1 MNEPRKPRPIREPLR
16 QRLPRIGAMVVALVV
31 ATAAMVLARQCS
43 HRGDSPFRSGLPAK
57 SGGDTLDVAIEI
69 SPLSYSLARDTIS
82 GLDYDILRAFSVQ
95 TRRPVKFHPFA
106 PMDYALDGLRA
117 GVFDVVVSS
126 LPSTSSL
133 KQELLLTD
141 RVYLD
146 RQVLVQR
153 RHDPHF
159 IREAHA
165 LAGDSV
171 WIAAGSPLRDRIRN
185 LSREIGDTIYIMSDH
200 PYTSE
205 HLVMLVAAGE
215 IPRAVVNEGLA
226 RRLAAAD
233 TLLDLSTP
241 VSFTQFQTW
250 AVAPSDTALRR
261 TLNAFLASFRN
272 TPRYRA
278 LLDRY
283 LQ

>member
-1 MNEPRKPRPIREPLR
+1 
-16 QRLPRIGAMVVALVV
+16 
-31 ATAAMVLARQCS
+31 
-43 HRGDSPFRSGLPAK
+43 
-57 SGGDTLDVAIEI
+57 
-69 SPLSYSLARDTIS
+69 
-82 GLDYDILRAFSVQ
+82 
-95 TRRPVKFHPFA
+95 
-106 PMDYALDGLRA
+106 
-117 GVFDVVVSS
+117 
-126 LPSTSSL
+126 
-133 KQELLLTD
+133 
-141 RVYLD
+141 
-146 RQVLVQR
+146 
-153 RHDPHF
+153 
-159 IREAHA
+159 
-165 LAGDSV
+165 
-171 WIAAGSPLRDRIRN
+171 
-185 LSREIGDTIYIMSDH
+185 
-200 PYTSE
+200 
-205 HLVMLVAAGE
+205 MLVAAGE

>member
-1 MNEPRKPRPIREPLR
+1 MNEPRKPRPIREHLR

-31 ATAAMVLARQCS
+31 ATAAMFLARQCS

-171 WIAAGSPLRDRIRN
+171 WIAAGSPLRDRPAPSSTKASPGASPPPTPSSTSPRPSASPS
-185 LSREIGDTIYIMSDH
+185 SRPGPSLPPTLPS
-200 PYTSE
+200 
-205 HLVMLVAAGE
+205 AA
-215 IPRAVVNEGLA
+215 P
-226 RRLAAAD
+226 
-233 TLLDLSTP
+233 STP
-241 VSFTQFQTW
+241 SSPLSATHPATAHSLTDTSNEA
-250 AVAPSDTALRR
+250 AVFGAKIWLCW
-261 TLNAFLASFRN
+261 NN
-272 TPRYRA
+272 
-278 LLDRY
+278 
-283 LQ
+283 